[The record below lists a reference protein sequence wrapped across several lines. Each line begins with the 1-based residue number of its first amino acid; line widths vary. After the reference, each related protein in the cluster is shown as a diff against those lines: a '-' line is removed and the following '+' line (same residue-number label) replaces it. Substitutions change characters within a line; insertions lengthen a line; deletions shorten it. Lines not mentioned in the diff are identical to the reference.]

1 MFNLGTIEIINTCH
15 SLFQDASTNELAGD
29 RYEINKQSGT
39 LTINNV
45 IKDDE
50 GLYKCDARNEADSVV
65 VTAMLN
71 VISKNFS
78 LLI

>member
-15 SLFQDASTNELAGD
+15 SSFQDASTNELAGD
-29 RYEINKQSGT
+29 RYKINKQSGT